1 VLAQGASD
9 YLAPTVRAIYNVGFN
24 NLGKNG
30 MAISPDGT
38 QLALVNPNSADMMA
52 IFDIHPEILPYDEW
66 VQGYGLSG
74 ADAEPDAD
82 PDGDGLDNLSEYAL
96 GGNPADPL
104 DVGMTPVQSFYSDVA
119 GDWMDYVY
127 PKRSDPNSG
136 ISYTMEV
143 NDDLIYG
150 TWTNANYQW
159 MGTGIIDSE
168 FNAVTNRIP
177 TDAEDDQFIRLRIEE
192 L

>member
-1 VLAQGASD
+1 
-9 YLAPTVRAIYNVGFN
+9 
-24 NLGKNG
+24 
-30 MAISPDGT
+30 
-38 QLALVNPNSADMMA
+38 MMA
-52 IFDIHPEILPYDEW
+52 VFDIHPEILPYDEW
-66 VQGYGLSG
+66 VQGYGLTG
-74 ADAEPDAD
+74 ADAEPDAN
-82 PDGDGLDNLSEYAL
+82 PDGDKVDNLSEYAL
-96 GGNPADPL
+96 GGNPTNAL
-104 DVGMTPVQSFYSDVA
+104 DQGISPAYELYTDGG

-150 TWTNANYQW
+150 IWTNANYQP

-177 TDAEDDQFIRLRIEE
+177 TDVEDEQFIRLRIEE